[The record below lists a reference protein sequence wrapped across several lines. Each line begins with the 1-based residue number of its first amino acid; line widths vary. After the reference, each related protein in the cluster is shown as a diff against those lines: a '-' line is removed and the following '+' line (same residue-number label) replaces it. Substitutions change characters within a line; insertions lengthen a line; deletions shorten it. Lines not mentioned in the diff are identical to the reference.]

1 MALRDDLIRG
11 AAIHF
16 ADMVDEFGKRV
27 HIGCMMAAGRDWV
40 EVSMPKRLDTDSIRE
55 VRFLPSLVSHAVT
68 VGWRASDR
76 VGFTYV
82 NGVPPDDIF
91 AGLVGM
97 SDSRSAT
104 EMRIH
109 TPTWQVSGGNARGP
123 N

>member
-1 MALRDDLIRG
+1 MVLRDDLVRG

-27 HIGCMMAAGRDWV
+27 HIGCMMAAGHDWV
-40 EVSMPKRLDTDSIRE
+40 EVSMPKHLNTDSIRE
-55 VRFLPSLVSHAVT
+55 IRFVPSQVSHAVT

-82 NGVPPDDIF
+82 NGGPPDDIF

-97 SDSRSAT
+97 NDSRSVT
-104 EMRIH
+104 EMRIF
-109 TPTWQVSGGNARGP
+109 TPAWQVSAGNAREAT
-123 N
+123 